1 MKCTFMEW
9 EDVSLKI
16 AIIVMLLLSLFFGVW
31 NQSAGNIGT
40 AILSEST
47 HAVELVISLAGA
59 LCLWSGLMRVAQD
72 SGLTQKIA
80 RLLQPLICFLFRG
93 IKKGSEAVRLIA
105 MNMTANLL
113 GLGNASTPLG
123 IAAMREL
130 AKDAPPGTASNHM
143 VMLTVLNTASIQLI
157 PTTAAM
163 LRLRHG
169 AASPFDILP
178 AVLIVSL
185 ASAAAALFA
194 AWLAGKFH
202 FGGRKRI

>member
-1 MKCTFMEW
+1 MYLYGIG
-9 EDVSLKI
+9 VVYLKI
-16 AIIVMLLLSLFFGVW
+16 AIIVMLLFSLFFGIW
-31 NQSAGNIGT
+31 NQSAGDMGT

-47 HAVELVISLAGA
+47 HAVELVISLTGG

-80 RLLQPLICFLFRG
+80 RILQPVICFLFRG

-130 AKDAPPGTASNHM
+130 AKDAPPGIASDHM

-157 PTTAAM
+157 PTTVAM

-169 AASPFDILP
+169 AADPFDILP
-178 AVLIVSL
+178 AVLITSFT
-185 ASAAAALFA
+185 SAAAVVIA
-194 AWLAGKFH
+194 ARAV
-202 FGGRKRI
+202 GRFCAYRKKKS